1 MYNEKDNNGNE
12 GQQFVIDGETSRIIS

>member
-1 MYNEKDNNGNE
+1 MYNEKDKSGNE